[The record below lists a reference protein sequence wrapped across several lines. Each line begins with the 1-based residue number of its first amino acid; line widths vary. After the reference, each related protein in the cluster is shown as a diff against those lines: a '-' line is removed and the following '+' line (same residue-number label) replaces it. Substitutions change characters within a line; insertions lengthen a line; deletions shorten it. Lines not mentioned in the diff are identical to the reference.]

1 MRVRLAQRGVPEND
15 RDARAGQVMAT
26 FGSLGVHTDIAG
38 GMEAVRAQGVRLVT
52 LCHGSASVA
61 EGLLNR
67 AGLADSV
74 DMLLS
79 VEDASAWKPHPS
91 SYGYA
96 LASCE
101 VAAGDAMLVAVHP
114 WDIDGAARAG
124 LRIGWLNRR
133 GARYPAYFDAAEVE
147 AVDLVELTRRW
158 R

>member
-1 MRVRLAQRGVPEND
+1 
-15 RDARAGQVMAT
+15 
-26 FGSLGVHTDIAG
+26 
-38 GMEAVRAQGVRLVT
+38 MEAVRAQGVRLVT